1 MFLFLSKLL
10 PLFLYP
16 LGMSCLLMLVAFVL
30 LWRRPRLAAI
40 PLALALIVLL
50 AGSSSWVSDGLMRS
64 LEFQN
69 LPPQDLPKAD
79 AIVVLGGATKP
90 ADPPRPW
97 VEVSDEGDRLFHA
110 LKLYREG
117 KAPRIILSGGR
128 IDWQGAGGP
137 PESSDMAELLEAMGI
152 PKSAILQDPTSLNT
166 RQNAVNVKQIMD
178 QQGIR
183 KILLITSASHM
194 PRSLLIFKRLGIDA
208 IAAPTDFATISRET
222 ERTVESTLLSLL
234 PSAEKLKET
243 TRALKE
249 YVGIL
254 VYRLRGWA

>member
-1 MFLFLSKLL
+1 
-10 PLFLYP
+10 
-16 LGMSCLLMLVAFVL
+16 MLVALVL

-40 PLALALIVLL
+40 PLSLALVVLL
-50 AGSSSWVSDGLMRS
+50 AGSSSWVADGLMRS

-97 VEVSDEGDRLFHA
+97 VEVADEGDRLFHA

-128 IDWQGAGGP
+128 IDWQGAGGT
-137 PESSDMAELLEAMGI
+137 PESADMAELLVAMGI

-166 RQNAVNVKQIMD
+166 RQNAVNVKKIMEE
-178 QQGIR
+178 QGIR

-208 IAAPTDFATISRET
+208 IAAPTDFATTSRQA

-234 PSAEKLKET
+234 PSAEKLQST